1 MGGSHETP
9 FKMKGSGHY
18 GLGNSSPAKHWK
30 DGKTDKE
37 KLAAA
42 YHNEHMRKK
51 PAATKFKSSPAKQE
65 KFAAEHGAGKSWA
78 HKHKER
84 PAHQNT
90 AAAHNV
96 KGNEAEGREVMGD
109 A

>member
-18 GLGNSSPAKHWK
+18 GLGNSSPAK
-30 DGKTDKE
+30 
-37 KLAAA
+37 A
-42 YHNEHMRKK
+42 
-51 PAATKFKSSPAKQE
+51 KSSPAKQE
-65 KFAAEHGAGKSWA
+65 KFAAEYGTGTDWA

-84 PAHQNT
+84 PAHGNT

-96 KGNEAEGREVMGD
+96 AGNRAAGRTVKGDYKDE
-109 A
+109 